1 MKFKPFRFVPLATI
15 LVLLIA
21 GLIALAMTSFPFWGA
36 LLVVIA
42 SMIINIIIAQIDGDA
57 PRGFDNPNISDR
69 RLPNDSNRDD

>member
-36 LLVVIA
+36 FLVVIA
-42 SMIINIIIAQIDGDA
+42 ALIVNVIITQIEDDA
-57 PRGFDNPNISDR
+57 RRGFDNPNIPDSK
-69 RLPNDSNRDD
+69 LPNDSNRDD